1 MKPDKIDTILRRKL
15 HDNVADS
22 EQVPSWESFELRK
35 RRRLI
40 SRRITS
46 YTAAIAASVALV
58 LWLYNAGEGAVNTES
73 PYESPHTHNTVP
85 VAADTEKIV
94 QEIDHATTLAAGATA
109 PLALATIQHTDVIQQ
124 TIPTEDS
131 IEREREQDDESQVE
145 VVDRPLKVKK
155 DSDNSTNSSRRRSE
169 YDLEPSQKGIS
180 KRATLTA
187 YTNILQSK
195 PSYVTRE
202 SGGMSMSIYD
212 PENPPVIIKLG
223 NYLDAVNFADSDF
236 SHKLPVTVGLNV
248 DFALTDRLAIGT
260 GVMYSYLE
268 STATAEKDFTYRY
281 TQKLHCLGIPVSL
294 SYKFIKNGLL
304 DLYVTAGAMAEMAV
318 AANAHTEVS
327 KNGTL
332 LSSQQSNITTKG
344 VQLSVNAGIGIN
356 VHLSR
361 TIGMYAEPGVGHYF
375 KNAEMPPTYYTQSP
389 VQFNLR
395 AGVKFQF

>member
-1 MKPDKIDTILRRKL
+1 MKPDQIDIILRRKL
-15 HDNVADS
+15 HDNVAHK
-22 EQVPSWESFELRK
+22 EQVPSWESFALRK
-35 RRRLI
+35 RRKLT

-46 YTAAIAASVALV
+46 YTAAIAASVALI
-58 LWLYNAGEGAVNTES
+58 LWLYNVGEGAVDTES
-73 PYESPHTHNTVP
+73 LYERPYTHNTVP
-85 VAADTEKIV
+85 VTADNAETV
-94 QEIDHATTLAAGATA
+94 SDIDRAKTLADGAKSPLTLAA
-109 PLALATIQHTDVIQQ
+109 IEHTEVMQQ
-124 TIPTEDS
+124 TMPTEDS
-131 IEREREQDDESQVE
+131 IEREWDDEPPVE
-145 VVDRPLKVKK
+145 IIDLPLGVKRERE
-155 DSDNSTNSSRRRSE
+155 NSTNGSRRRSE
-169 YDLEPSQKGIS
+169 YDFEPSK
-180 KRATLTA
+180 KRGTKQATLTA
-187 YTNILQSK
+187 YTNIIQSK
-195 PSYVTRE
+195 PSYTVRE
-202 SGGMSMSIYD
+202 NGGMSMSIYD

-248 DFALTDRLAIGT
+248 EFALTDRLAIGT

-281 TQKLHCLGIPVSL
+281 TQKLHYVGIPVSV
-294 SYKFIKNGLL
+294 SYKFIKNRLL
-304 DLYVTAGAMAEMAV
+304 DLYVTAGAMAEIAV

-332 LSSQQSNITTKG
+332 LSSQQSNITAKG
-344 VQLSVNAGIGIN
+344 LQLSVNAGIGLN

-361 TIGMYAEPGVGHYF
+361 TVGMYAEPGFGHYF

>member
-1 MKPDKIDTILRRKL
+1 
-15 HDNVADS
+15 
-22 EQVPSWESFELRK
+22 
-35 RRRLI
+35 
-40 SRRITS
+40 
-46 YTAAIAASVALV
+46 
-58 LWLYNAGEGAVNTES
+58 
-73 PYESPHTHNTVP
+73 
-85 VAADTEKIV
+85 
-94 QEIDHATTLAAGATA
+94 
-109 PLALATIQHTDVIQQ
+109 
-124 TIPTEDS
+124 
-131 IEREREQDDESQVE
+131 
-145 VVDRPLKVKK
+145 
-155 DSDNSTNSSRRRSE
+155 
-169 YDLEPSQKGIS
+169 
-180 KRATLTA
+180 
-187 YTNILQSK
+187 
-195 PSYVTRE
+195 
-202 SGGMSMSIYD
+202 MSIYD

-281 TQKLHCLGIPVSL
+281 TQKLHYVGIPISL
-294 SYKFIKNGLL
+294 SYKFIKNKLL
-304 DLYVTAGAMAEMAV
+304 DLYVTAGAMAEIAV

-332 LSSQQSNITTKG
+332 LSSQQSNITAKG
-344 VQLSVNAGIGIN
+344 VQLSVNAGVGIN

-361 TIGMYAEPGVGHYF
+361 TIGIYAEPGIGHYF